1 MYNTNIIHQQKKLLA
16 LLNKQLQN
24 TTPIIMSSFTIR
36 TDRKQNSNRR
46 RVGGRR
52 SRPTGQQGYTI
63 GAFLKASQKV
73 APTKP
78 CVDSN
83 GFVTVIKRNR
93 SRRQSPLSRRVMV
106 KPSSSRTTNA
116 FAVLA
121 TSPPTTIAGPAVV
134 KPVAPKGVW
143 GKGPKK
149 KVSFA
154 NDSETLMKPTAVET
168 REYEKGSVTTAFVK
182 YPAEEEYLK
191 LKRSKGAWRP
201 KSVPQVKEE
210 CQKDVYDE
218 RVKLNRAAYE
228 VFNQVMVPTYIGSW
242 ADACDSDSED
252 ETDDFG
258 RPTTDN
264 SAW

>member
-1 MYNTNIIHQQKKLLA
+1 MLA
-16 LLNKQLQN
+16 LLNKQLLN
-24 TTPIIMSSFTIR
+24 TTPITMSSFTIR

-46 RVGGRR
+46 RVGGRGR
-52 SRPTGQQGYTI
+52 RPTGQQGYSI

-78 CVDSN
+78 RVDSN
-83 GFVTVIKRNR
+83 GFVAVTKRNR
-93 SRRQSPLSRRVMV
+93 SRRQSPLSRRVTV
-106 KPSSSRTTNA
+106 KPTSSRTTNA

-121 TSPPTTIAGPAVV
+121 TSPPKTIAGPAIV
-134 KPVAPKGVW
+134 KPKAPKGVW

-201 KSVPQVKEE
+201 KSVPQVKE
-210 CQKDVYDE
+210 DVYDA

-228 VFNQVMVPTYIGSW
+228 VFNQVPVPSYIGSL
-242 ADACDSDSED
+242 ADAVDSDSDD

>member
-1 MYNTNIIHQQKKLLA
+1 MLA

-24 TTPIIMSSFTIR
+24 TTPITMSSFTIR

-52 SRPTGQQGYTI
+52 PRPTGQQGYTI

-78 CVDSN
+78 RVDSN
-83 GFVTVIKRNR
+83 GFVTVTKRNR

-154 NDSETLMKPTAVET
+154 NDSKTLMKPTPVET
-168 REYEKGSVTTAFVK
+168 REYEKGSATTAFVK

-191 LKRSKGAWRP
+191 LKRSKSAWRP

-210 CQKDVYDE
+210 CQEDVYDE

-242 ADACDSDSED
+242 ADAVDSESED

>member
-1 MYNTNIIHQQKKLLA
+1 
-16 LLNKQLQN
+16 
-24 TTPIIMSSFTIR
+24 MSSFTIR
-36 TDRKQNSNRR
+36 TDRKQKSNRR
-46 RVGGRR
+46 RVGGRGR
-52 SRPTGQQGYTI
+52 RPRPTGQQGYSI

-78 CVDSN
+78 RVDSD
-83 GFVTVIKRNR
+83 GFVMVTKRPRNH
-93 SRRQSPLSRRVMV
+93 RQSPLSRRPKRNTKCV
-106 KPSSSRTTNA
+106 NA

-121 TSPPTTIAGPAVV
+121 TSPTTKKTIAGPAIV
-134 KPVAPKGVW
+134 KPKAVTGVW
-143 GKGPKK
+143 AKGPKR
-149 KVSFA
+149 VSFA
-154 NDSETLMKPTAVET
+154 NDSKTLMKPTPVET
-168 REYEKGSVTTAFVK
+168 RHYHTDAATTAFVK
-182 YPAEEEYLK
+182 YPTEEEYLK

-210 CQKDVYDE
+210 CQEDVYDA

-228 VFNQVMVPTYIGSW
+228 VFNQEPVPSYIGSW
-242 ADACDSDSED
+242 ADAVDSDSDD

>member
-1 MYNTNIIHQQKKLLA
+1 
-16 LLNKQLQN
+16 
-24 TTPIIMSSFTIR
+24 MSSFTIR
-36 TDRKQNSNRR
+36 TDRKQKSNRR
-46 RVGGRR
+46 RVGGRGR
-52 SRPTGQQGYTI
+52 RPRPTGQQGYSI

-78 CVDSN
+78 RVDSD
-83 GFVTVIKRNR
+83 GFVMVTKRPRNH
-93 SRRQSPLSRRVMV
+93 RQSPLSRRPKRNTKCV
-106 KPSSSRTTNA
+106 NA

-121 TSPPTTIAGPAVV
+121 TSPTTKKTIAGPAIV

-154 NDSETLMKPTAVET
+154 NDSKTLMKPTPVET
-168 REYEKGSVTTAFVK
+168 REYHLGSATTAFVK

-210 CQKDVYDE
+210 PKGAMPGTKAILDTLCQEDVYDA

-228 VFNQVMVPTYIGSW
+228 VFNQEPVPSYIGSW
-242 ADACDSDSED
+242 ADAVDSDSED

>member
-1 MYNTNIIHQQKKLLA
+1 
-16 LLNKQLQN
+16 
-24 TTPIIMSSFTIR
+24 MSSFTIR
-36 TDRKQNSNRR
+36 TDRKQKSNRR
-46 RVGGRR
+46 RVGGHGRR
-52 SRPTGQQGYTI
+52 PRPTGQQGYSI

-78 CVDSN
+78 RVDSD
-83 GFVTVIKRNR
+83 GFVMVTKRPRNH
-93 SRRQSPLSRRVMV
+93 RQSPLSRRPKRNTKCV
-106 KPSSSRTTNA
+106 NA

-121 TSPPTTIAGPAVV
+121 TSPTTKKTIAGPAIV

-154 NDSETLMKPTAVET
+154 NDSKTLMKPTPVET
-168 REYEKGSVTTAFVK
+168 REYHLGSATTAFVK

-210 CQKDVYDE
+210 CHEDVYDM
-218 RVKLNRAAYE
+218 RVSLNRAAYE
-228 VFNQVMVPTYIGSW
+228 VFNQCPVPSYIGSW

-252 ETDDFG
+252 EGEIVLTTDSLG
-258 RPTTDN
+258 RPMTDN

>member
-1 MYNTNIIHQQKKLLA
+1 
-16 LLNKQLQN
+16 
-24 TTPIIMSSFTIR
+24 MSSFTIR

-46 RVGGRR
+46 RVGGRGR
-52 SRPTGQQGYTI
+52 RPRPTGQQGHTI

-73 APTKP
+73 TPTKP
-78 CVDSN
+78 RPDSD
-83 GFVTVIKRNR
+83 GFVTVTKRNR
-93 SRRQSPLSRRVMV
+93 SRKSPLSRRVTV
-106 KPSSSRTTNA
+106 KPSSSRATNA

-121 TSPPTTIAGPAVV
+121 TSPPTEKTIVGPTIV
-134 KPVAPKGVW
+134 KPKAPRGVW

-154 NDSETLMKPTAVET
+154 NDSITLMKPTPVET
-168 REYEKGSVTTAFVK
+168 REYEKGSATTSFVK

-201 KSVPQVKEE
+201 KSVSQVKEE
-210 CQKDVYDE
+210 PKSAMPGTQAILDMLCQE
-218 RVKLNRAAYE
+218 
-228 VFNQVMVPTYIGSW
+228 PTPSYIGSW
-242 ADACDSDSED
+242 ADAVDSDSDSDSDSED